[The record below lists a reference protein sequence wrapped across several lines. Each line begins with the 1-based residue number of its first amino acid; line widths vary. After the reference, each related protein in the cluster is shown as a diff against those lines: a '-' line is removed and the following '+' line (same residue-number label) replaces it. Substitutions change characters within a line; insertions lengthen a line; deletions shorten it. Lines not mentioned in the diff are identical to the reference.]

1 MSLLFVRIYDFEKE
15 ISNRTL
21 LGNNNTPIF
30 WVKDHLPYLL
40 DKLLKSLTTNPPISK
55 LYDTPETP
63 PSNPT
68 DTLPFDEDL
77 LGPYESN
84 VRFEVFTLNRVYW

>member
-1 MSLLFVRIYDFEKE
+1 MVEADIKILQNIRHLVPVSTSLLCQA
-15 ISNRTL
+15 
-21 LGNNNTPIF
+21 PI
-30 WVKDHLPYLL
+30 V
-40 DKLLKSLTTNPPISK
+40 LTTNPPISK

-84 VRFEVFTLNRVYW
+84 VRFEVFTLNRVY